1 MEIEHTI
8 EYGWWWECQSRVVVM
23 NLTERRLPIY
33 ACHLVKVL
41 DDITTQSC
49 VTLNGQPWQWAP
61 ACLQLSTHTIAVLD
75 VCSQIRTDI
84 TLRTSLYKLV
94 VIVHIIEV
102 HPCSP
107 VATIVLIA
115 HFDIHHTL
123 WRWCRITTVVGEVI
137 TFWLTTG
144 MRNRSISL
152 VTTTIIADTCFRI
165 DEVITLVDV

>member
-1 MEIEHTI
+1 
-8 EYGWWWECQSRVVVM
+8 M
-23 NLTERRLPIY
+23 NLTERRLPVNT
-33 ACHLVKVL
+33 CHFVKVL

-61 ACLQLSTHTIAVLD
+61 ACLQLCTHTIAALD
-75 VCSQIRTDI
+75 VCGQILTDI

-102 HPCSP
+102 NPYSP
-107 VATIVLIA
+107 IATIVLIA

-123 WRWCRITTVVGEVI
+123 WWWCRITTVVGEVI

-144 MRNRSISL
+144 VRNRSVCL
-152 VTTTIIADTCFRI
+152 VTATIIADSRFRI
-165 DEVITLVDV
+165 NEVITLADV